1 MGFGGRRRCLGTLFG
16 NVSIFAA
23 EQAEVLLKMVLLLCL
38 CELAVFSKLRGEVR
52 VGLLLVSIATTS
64 ISITRVTRVTLSTI
78 VIFILIGVLSGVCF
92 FIALPFIVRVFVLV
106 GGWIFLGHLGAALP
120 ISGVDRLGE
129 GMEFMEGVRFADASN
144 LVLDVG
150 RKSVIHLLA
159 EGSVAPLDTGGK
171 AVEVD

>member
-78 VIFILIGVLSGVCF
+78 VIFIVIGILSGVCF
-92 FIALPFIVRVFVLV
+92 FIALPFVVEHSFLLV
-106 GGWIFLGHLGAALP
+106 VKFSRATSEQCSQYCESIDWARERSL
-120 ISGVDRLGE
+120 
-129 GMEFMEGVRFADASN
+129 
-144 LVLDVG
+144 
-150 RKSVIHLLA
+150 
-159 EGSVAPLDTGGK
+159 
-171 AVEVD
+171 